1 MKGAFEAY
9 TPLVQAAG
17 ATDLI
22 RRQGYLVAMAS
33 ERALGAARAELDLKR
48 RRGVRFEILR
58 DGEIRQLV
66 PALAEAIK
74 AGVFYPDVGHTVDP
88 KRLVKALAEDL
99 ARGGASLQRA
109 RALGFD
115 IGNDGVRAV
124 ITDGGAVAADLVVV
138 AAGAWSKPLAA
149 ALGSKVPLDTE
160 RGYHVTL
167 PEPGI
172 DPRLPVVSSEL
183 RFCVTP
189 MAMGLRLGGTVE
201 FAGLDAPPDPTRHQV
216 MLKHAK
222 RLYPGLNTTGA
233 SYWMGHRPSLPDSLP
248 VIGRAPRHAN
258 AYLAFGHGHHRP
270 DHGRDHRSGDRRS
283 GGGPPAAV
291 RPRAVPRRS
300 LLRPE
305 PRDDRRS
312 TDHADRRRHRR
323 DLHRPR
329 GADRADGRLATR
341 KLPSTPANYADAV
354 IAGIV
359 ELLGGSGL
367 AALGARGGAARL
379 HRRDQRH
386 PRAQGRQDRAA
397 HHQGLSRR
405 PGAAADPR
413 AGALRP
419 AVREA
424 RRLWCRATCA
434 SRSRSASTTT
444 ARWSRP

>member
-1 MKGAFEAY
+1 MRRAAVIGAGAVGIATGLYLRRDGWQVTVIDPEAPGEKASGGNSGLFALAHVAPVAMPGTLGRVPSMLLDPESPLQIRWRHLPKLLPWLTRFVRASTPARIEAISQALADLLKGAFEAY

-74 AGVFYPDVGHTVDP
+74 AGIFYPDVGHTVDP

-99 ARGGASLQRA
+99 ARGGASLRRA

-115 IGNDGVRAV
+115 IGSDGVRAV
-124 ITDGGAVAADLVVV
+124 VTDRGAIAADLVVV
-138 AAGAWSKPLAA
+138 AVGAWSKPLAE
-149 ALGSKVPLDTE
+149 ALGSAVPLDTE

-172 DPRLPVVSSEL
+172 DARLPIVSSEL

-233 SYWMGHRPSLPDSLP
+233 PYWMGHRPSLPDSLP

-258 AYLAFGHGHHRP
+258 AYLAFGHGHIGLTAAAIT
-270 DHGRDHRSGDRRS
+270 GRAIADQVAGRL
-283 GGGPPAAV
+283 PPFD
-291 RPRAVPRRS
+291 
-300 LLRPE
+300 LE
-305 PRDDRRS
+305 PFR
-312 TDHADRRRHRR
+312 ADRF
-323 DLHRPR
+323 
-329 GADRADGRLATR
+329 
-341 KLPSTPANYADAV
+341 
-354 IAGIV
+354 
-359 ELLGGSGL
+359 
-367 AALGARGGAARL
+367 
-379 HRRDQRH
+379 
-386 PRAQGRQDRAA
+386 
-397 HHQGLSRR
+397 
-405 PGAAADPR
+405 
-413 AGALRP
+413 
-419 AVREA
+419 
-424 RRLWCRATCA
+424 
-434 SRSRSASTTT
+434 
-444 ARWSRP
+444 